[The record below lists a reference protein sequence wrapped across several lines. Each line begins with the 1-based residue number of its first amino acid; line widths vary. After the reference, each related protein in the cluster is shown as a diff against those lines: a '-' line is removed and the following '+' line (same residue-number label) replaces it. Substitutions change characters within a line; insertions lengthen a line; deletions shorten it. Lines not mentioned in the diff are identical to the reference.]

1 MALVPIRDL
10 LGKVAAVTNFD
21 DMTRLIAAQ
30 ESIGGPVLFAAFAPG
45 PDPTD
50 SSRYGMYSTGQS
62 YGVQKNFTDLLRNQ
76 PNDPR
81 VPAYWAYVADV
92 LHVAGNSRPD
102 QFYMFEPRALSSL
115 AELWRSTP
123 IEDLKDYM
131 AFRTIAAYSPYLTSA
146 FKSVETAFAHVLQG
160 TVKQRPRADYLYG
173 ILTET
178 LGHPA
183 SQVYVKSYF
192 PEETRA
198 DVLDM
203 VDRLRGV
210 FRKRIETR
218 DWLSDATRAEALAKV
233 DAFYYKV
240 GFPDVWVD
248 YSSVEIGPDLI
259 ANVKALAAFNSDRIR
274 QLLPLPVVH
283 EEFNTSS
290 TLPIVINAA
299 YSSSING
306 FEVTAAI
313 VQPPAYS
320 SDMDA
325 PLRFCRAGA
334 IIGHEMTHGFDSG
347 GRQFD
352 AKGNFRDW
360 WTPSDAT
367 AFEIEAQ
374 KLIDQANKFEV
385 LPGLHANGPLNV
397 RENMA
402 DVGGI
407 TFAHQALMEYLAEH
421 PEENVTIDGLTPEQR
436 CFIGWAQLWTMKAA
450 EPYLRA
456 IVANDGH
463 PPNFYRAVATLQHV
477 DAFYSAFNINE
488 GDPMW
493 LPPNH
498 RVRAW

>member
-10 LGKVAAVTNFD
+10 LAKVAAVTNFD

-62 YGVQKNFTDLLRNQ
+62 YGVQKNFADLLRNQ

-146 FKSVETAFAHVLQG
+146 FKPVETAFARVLQG
-160 TVKQRPRADYLYG
+160 TIKQRPRADYLYG

-183 SQVYVKSYF
+183 SKVYVKSYF

-218 DWLSDATRAEALAKV
+218 DWLSDATRTEALAKV

-306 FEVTAAI
+306 F
-313 VQPPAYS
+313 
-320 SDMDA
+320 
-325 PLRFCRAGA
+325 
-334 IIGHEMTHGFDSG
+334 DSG

-360 WTPSDAT
+360 WTPSDAS

-407 TFAHQALMEYLAEH
+407 TFAHQALMEYLTEH

-463 PPNFYRAVATLQHV
+463 PPNFYRAVAALQHV
-477 DAFYSAFNINE
+477 DAFYSAFNIKE